1 MGYKHADVDM
11 PYIPHLLEH
20 LLISNLVRNVG
31 SLRDGNV
38 SVSATTERY
47 RTRYEFQFWE
57 DNPAT
62 VEQALENF
70 FRPESFALADIEREY
85 KSIYIEGGS
94 KKHNVKIVEQYRDK
108 NIDICASLG
117 LSCGPDLMTQF
128 ELAAS
133 IDYELA
139 QQALMRSWKQYY
151 DRDKVSIIVT
161 GPVAS
166 KLAKLHQNLDKTL
179 SADPIKLEK
188 TAVAKGA
195 HQDLVVLAKAG
206 KEALF
211 RSGLSIEFDLESVE
225 DEKAF
230 DSILEGVNRGLK
242 YYVDRRSLRDGWFAQ
257 VAGQHCLYS
266 AYSSCRAMTW
276 LFGDA
281 KDPDE
286 MEGLLNKLLSLFQEG
301 GLDLDGNSLA
311 YSLVVWL
318 DDDAGL
324 DQLQSKLVTYL
335 GRELKDEGAIRYFEP
350 DRISSFSS
358 VAVEAFPKEDAPIVI
373 SSPAE
378 GASKKQI
385 KILELKSAGYSSMLP
400 KYTEFLTH
408 YFKSRCHKLD
418 LQSIVNEKSSIFLE
432 FNTALGMAEVVLC
445 LEGKVG
451 PELKRDDVNLQLE
464 FYNFNNMSNKLG
476 KNNLDSVWVEAST
489 GIGDSYILSD
499 SEKNEVYEVLGSLKL
514 TASAALAEKNSA
526 VEEASLI
533 NRLQRASCEIDFP
546 AAFDKDK
553 LIVSPALY
561 DLPGQAPVYQAGI
574 AYLLDDVD
582 IEGKEFPY
590 ARFYTSAA
598 YAQDF
603 ASYGANVEFLQY
615 ADNVVALFSLQTM
628 DAKRVVKTL
637 NELRSLSDSVLAEA
651 YDGKTFD
658 SVNLTDLPIEIFE
671 KKNWAKD
678 VFLPSQYRKAYGT
691 RVVNNCQ

>member
-1 MGYKHADVDM
+1 MYKYFLCFIVTLLQACTNLPSKPAVLDQDPVYTLEIIAPLGYKHADVDM

-20 LLISNLVRNVG
+20 LLVSNLVRNVG
-31 SLRDGNV
+31 SLREGNM

-85 KSIYIEGGS
+85 KSIHIEGGS

-117 LSCGPDLMTQF
+117 LSCGPDLRTQF
-128 ELAAS
+128 ELATS

-139 QQALMRSWKQYY
+139 QQALLRSWKQYY
-151 DRDKVSIIVT
+151 GRDKVSVIVT
-161 GPVAS
+161 GPAAS
-166 KLAKLHQNLDKTL
+166 KLAKLNQNLDKTL
-179 SADPIKLEK
+179 SANPTKLEK

-195 HQDLVVLAKAG
+195 NQDLVVLATAG

-211 RSGLSIEFDLESVE
+211 RSGLSIEFDLEAVE
-225 DEKAF
+225 DEKVF
-230 DSILEGVNRGLK
+230 DSFLGRVNRSLK
-242 YYVDRRSLRDGWFAQ
+242 DYVDRRSLRDGWFAQ

-266 AYSSCRAMTW
+266 AYSGCRAMTW

-281 KDPDE
+281 NDPDE
-286 MEGLLNKLLSLFQEG
+286 MAGFLSKSLSLVQEG
-301 GLDLDGNSLA
+301 GLVLDGNSSA

-350 DRISSFSS
+350 GRISSFSS
-358 VAVEAFPKEDAPIVI
+358 VAEEAFPEEDAPIVT
-373 SSPAE
+373 SSTPE
-378 GASKKQI
+378 ELSKKQI
-385 KILELKSAGYSSMLP
+385 KIFELKSAGYSSILS
-400 KYTEFLTH
+400 KYTGFLTH

-418 LQSIVNEKSSIFLE
+418 LQFVVNEKSSIFLE
-432 FNTALGMAEVVLC
+432 FNTSLGMAEAVLC

-476 KNNLDSVWVEAST
+476 KSNLGSVWAEVST

-499 SEKNEVYEVLGSLKL
+499 SEKMRCMKFWVL
-514 TASAALAEKNSA
+514 
-526 VEEASLI
+526 
-533 NRLQRASCEIDFP
+533 
-546 AAFDKDK
+546 
-553 LIVSPALY
+553 
-561 DLPGQAPVYQAGI
+561 
-574 AYLLDDVD
+574 
-582 IEGKEFPY
+582 
-590 ARFYTSAA
+590 
-598 YAQDF
+598 
-603 ASYGANVEFLQY
+603 
-615 ADNVVALFSLQTM
+615 
-628 DAKRVVKTL
+628 
-637 NELRSLSDSVLAEA
+637 
-651 YDGKTFD
+651 
-658 SVNLTDLPIEIFE
+658 
-671 KKNWAKD
+671 
-678 VFLPSQYRKAYGT
+678 
-691 RVVNNCQ
+691 